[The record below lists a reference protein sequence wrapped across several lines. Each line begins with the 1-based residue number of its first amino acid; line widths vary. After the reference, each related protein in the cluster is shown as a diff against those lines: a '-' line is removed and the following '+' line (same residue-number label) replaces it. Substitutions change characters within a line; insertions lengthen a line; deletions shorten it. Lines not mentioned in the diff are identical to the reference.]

1 MPLYYLRRLTGKKR
15 TARANRQLGLTLAF
29 VAGATN
35 AGGFLAVA
43 QYTSHMT
50 GIVSSMAD
58 HLALGHLPLA
68 LAGLGALLS
77 FIAGAGYSTICINWG
92 RHRHLHSEYAAPLL
106 AEATLLLGFGLIGG
120 NLELRQDGYVVPVTV
135 MFLCFLMGLQNAII
149 TKISNAEIRT
159 THMTGIVTDIGIE
172 LGKVFYFNSEQES
185 PHYKPVRANPAK
197 LKLLLMLLA
206 SFSFGGLAGALGFK
220 HIGYASTLPLAG
232 MLVLLAIV
240 PVVDDMRTS
249 VHLRARLRDR
259 RTGGRSHGGE

>member
-1 MPLYYLRRLTGKKR
+1 MPLYYLRKLTGKKR

-50 GIVSSMAD
+50 GMVSSLAD
-58 HLALGHLPLA
+58 NLALGQLPLA

-120 NLELRQDGYVVPVTV
+120 NLDLQQGGYVVPVTV

-172 LGKVFYFNSEQES
+172 LGKAFYFNSEPES
-185 PHYKPVRANPAK
+185 PSYKQVHANVPK
-197 LKLLLMLLA
+197 LKLLIMLLSA
-206 SFSFGGLAGALGFK
+206 FALGGLMGALGFK
-220 HIGYASTLPLAG
+220 HIGFTSTLPLAA

-240 PVVDDMRTS
+240 PVVDDMRTG
-249 VHLRARLRDR
+249 VHLRARMR
-259 RTGGRSHGGE
+259 GRK